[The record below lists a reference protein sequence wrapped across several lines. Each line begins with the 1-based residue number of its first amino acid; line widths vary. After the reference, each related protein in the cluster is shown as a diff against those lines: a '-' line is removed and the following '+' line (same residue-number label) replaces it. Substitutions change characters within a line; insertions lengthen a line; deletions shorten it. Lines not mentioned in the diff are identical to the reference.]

1 MDIEDIEK
9 AINIIEQNNI
19 PNGKI
24 YLNPSQIEYKK
35 FLEIEGFEVI
45 IVDNPILP
53 SDVNMIYG
61 NIENN
66 KGGLNY
72 EM

>member
-1 MDIEDIEK
+1 MDIEK

-19 PNGKI
+19 FNGKI

-53 SDVNMIYG
+53 ADVNMIYG
-61 NIENN
+61 NIQNN
-66 KGGLNY
+66 RGGLNY
-72 EM
+72 ELY